1 MTEKTERNL
10 FLTSVIAIAVIAF
23 LYHRNKSAAI
33 VPASSL
39 GPLAAENA
47 GVAIPQAGTQPTFTP
62 TTIDFSPQGISSSEE
77 YPSEN
82 EIPAQSFFS
91 PNSSAP
97 VNGGCNCDG
106 SGVCGANGVQSVP
119 TVSSIL
125 SSLSNSS
132 NTLVSAF
139 FNGQF

>member
-23 LYHRNKSAAI
+23 LYHRNKSAAS

-47 GVAIPQAGTQPTFTP
+47 GVSIPQAGTQPTFTP
-62 TTIDFSPQGISSSEE
+62 TTIDFSPSGISSEE
-77 YPSEN
+77 YPSDS
-82 EIPAQSFFS
+82 EIPAQSFYS
-91 PNSSAP
+91 PVSAP
-97 VNGGCNCDG
+97 AVTSGCNCDG
-106 SGVCGANGVQSVP
+106 SGACGSSGVSTVPSVAN
-119 TVSSIL
+119 IL
-125 SSLSNSS
+125 NSLSNSS

>member
-10 FLTSVIAIAVIAF
+10 FLTSVITIAVIAF

-62 TTIDFSPQGISSSEE
+62 TTIDFPPSGISSEE
-77 YPSEN
+77 YPSDS
-82 EIPAQSFFS
+82 EIPAQSFYS
-91 PNSSAP
+91 PVSAP
-97 VNGGCNCDG
+97 AVASGCNCDG